1 MLVVRRAAF
10 YHKGRASINNTA
22 CYCSRTPTLPSVLF
36 LLLPLAYNQNEQGS
50 RKFRQE
56 LGRAVQAQS
65 KVDPDTDAFREAV
78 EQAMALIPEEALDEP
93 VGDTPEDAR
102 GAHVL
107 EA

>member
-1 MLVVRRAAF
+1 MVRRAALPQEAGKYKRF
-10 YHKGRASINNTA
+10 TA

-36 LLLPLAYNQNEQGS
+36 LLLLPLANNQNVQGS

-93 VGDTPEDAR
+93 VGDTPDDAR